1 MANIRLIHWNRTE
14 AAAQIETLRTAGH
27 DVAYDEKISPAIGR
41 RIRETQPDAVV
52 IDLSRLPSHGRE
64 VAVYLRGQKS
74 TRDLPLVFAGGAEEK
89 VAAVRQLLPDAT
101 YTTLGKLKSA
111 VRAAMKNRPASPVVP
126 PQMMERYALK
136 TPAQKLGVKPDGTI
150 ALFEAPRGYA
160 KILGEMPTGAS
171 ILEEPADPCAVTIWF
186 AHDPETF
193 LAALPR
199 MQRLASKTKLWVAWK
214 KKAAAPTSRLS
225 EDFVRNAAITA
236 GLVDYKVC
244 AIDATWSGLALAA
257 KRDRSTMKISP

>member
-1 MANIRLIHWNRTE
+1 MANIRLIHWNATE
-14 AAAQIETLRTAGH
+14 AARQIEFLRAAGH
-27 DVAYDEKISPAIGR
+27 SVAYDENINPAMGR

-74 TRDLPLVFAGGAEEK
+74 TRDLPLVFVGGAEDK
-89 VAAVRQLLPDAT
+89 VAAIRGLLPDAT
-101 YTTLGKLKSA
+101 YTTAGKLKSA
-111 VRAAMKNRPASPVVP
+111 IRSAIKNRPATPVVP
-126 PQMMERYALK
+126 PQMMERYALR
-136 TPAQKLGVKPDGTI
+136 TSAQKLGVKPETAVAVFD
-150 ALFEAPRGYA
+150 APRGYA
-160 KILGEMPTGAS
+160 QILGPLPAGAM
-171 ILEEPADPCAVTIWF
+171 LVEEPPDPCAVTIWF

-199 MQRLASKTKLWVAWK
+199 MQRIASKTKLWVAWK
-214 KKAAAPTSRLS
+214 KKSAAPTSRLS
-225 EDFVRNAAITA
+225 DEFVRNSAIAA

-257 KRDRSTMKISP
+257 KRDRTTMRISP